1 MAKPKAVVAGGPSV
15 PPPNGLR
22 SVPEWEGLQR
32 GDKVRV
38 RGRKGTF
45 TFIEYTTT
53 DAGEEW
59 VTFYGIQFES
69 ALPENVRKA

>member
-1 MAKPKAVVAGGPSV
+1 MTRVRVSGGGDVP

-22 SVPEWEGLQR
+22 SVPEWEGLRR

-38 RGRKGTF
+38 RGRRGTF
-45 TFIEYTTT
+45 TFIAYTTT

-59 VTFYGIQFES
+59 VTFYGTQFES
-69 ALPENVRKA
+69 TFPEHVRKA